1 MLNKNWFW
9 CLVITVIITA
19 SLYVN
24 PSKKDLPPMADMAMG
39 GAGY

>member
-9 CLVITVIITA
+9 RLVIVTIIIA

-24 PSKKDLPPMADMAMG
+24 PSKKDLPNMADMAIA
-39 GAGY
+39 AGH